1 MACATVFDTGE
12 TPPQPATAPAGRA
25 TAALTLLVALLSAGC
40 ATPSRPPAAAPQAI
54 TSANLPSL
62 GPYSQAVAAGEFV
75 FISGIVA
82 FDPARGGFAAAD
94 IDSQMR
100 QLFANLDAVLDAAG
114 LTREDVVKTT
124 VFLRD
129 AADMAAMNRLYAEY
143 FTGFRPART
152 TVPGADWGRDDL
164 RVEIEAVAVRG
175 RAAARS
181 TPTDPST
188 RQETPR

>member
-1 MACATVFDTGE
+1 MTGRI
-12 TPPQPATAPAGRA
+12 A
-25 TAALTLLVALLSAGC
+25 AGC
-40 ATPSRPPAAAPQAI
+40 ALLAGLLVTGCAATPSARAAAPRAI
-54 TSANLPSL
+54 TSADLPSL
-62 GPYSQAVAAGEFV
+62 GPYSQAVAAGDLV

-152 TVPGADWGRDDL
+152 TVSGADWGREDL
-164 RVEIEAVAVRG
+164 RIEIEAVAVRG
-175 RAAARS
+175 RAAR
-181 TPTDPST
+181 
-188 RQETPR
+188 